1 MNESLQIDFLA
12 VNSGEKSGDAIV
24 FRYGDFSRREL
35 YKVVVID
42 GGTMQSGSDILEHL
56 KVYYDT
62 DHVDLVVCTH
72 PDADHASGLR
82 QVLNKCSV
90 GELWL
95 HKPWDHSEHICHLF
109 HDGRITDDSLST
121 RLQDEYNYAYELM
134 QIAEAKDIDVRE
146 PFAGRDFG
154 DGVIQ
159 VLGPDIDY
167 YRELIPNFTKSPEQK
182 DNALIKAFTSLT
194 ESVTN
199 WLDETFDIETLDD
212 RGVTTSENLSSAV
225 LLLTLNGEKF
235 LFTGDAGME
244 SMHKVIDYCAANN
257 IDISNIRFMQAP
269 HHGSKRNISPAILD
283 AIKCRTAYI
292 SASKESEKHPSK
304 KVINAFIRR
313 GAKVFSTEGQSL
325 CHKMNVTGRANY
337 GAATPHS
344 FYDKVEA

>member
-42 GGTMQSGSDILEHL
+42 GGTMQSGSDIVEHL
-56 KVYYDT
+56 RVHYNT
-62 DHVDLVVCTH
+62 DYVDLVVCTH

-82 QVLNKCSV
+82 HVLKKCTV

-95 HKPWDHSEHICHLF
+95 HKPWDHSEYICHLF
-109 HDGRITDDSLST
+109 HDGRITDTSLSA

-134 QIAEAKDIDVRE
+134 QIAEAKGIDIRE
-146 PFAGRDFG
+146 PFAGRDFDNG
-154 DGVIQ
+154 IIQ

-167 YRELIPNFTKSPEQK
+167 YRELIPNFTKSPQQK
-182 DNALIKAFTSLT
+182 DNALMKAFTSLT
-194 ESVTN
+194 ESVKN

-212 RGVTTSENLSSAV
+212 TGETSSENLSSAV

-244 SMHKVIDYCAANN
+244 SLHNVLAYCAANG
-257 IDISNIRFMQAP
+257 IDLSHIRFMQAP
-269 HHGSKRNISPAILD
+269 HHGSKRNISPAILN
-283 AIKCRTAYI
+283 AIRCDNAFI
-292 SASKESEKHPSK
+292 SASKESDKHPSK

-313 GAKVFSTEGQSL
+313 GAAVFSTEGNGL
-325 CHKMNVTGRANY
+325 CHQVNATRTNW
-337 GAATPHS
+337 GAAPAHS
-344 FYDKVEA
+344 FYYQVEA